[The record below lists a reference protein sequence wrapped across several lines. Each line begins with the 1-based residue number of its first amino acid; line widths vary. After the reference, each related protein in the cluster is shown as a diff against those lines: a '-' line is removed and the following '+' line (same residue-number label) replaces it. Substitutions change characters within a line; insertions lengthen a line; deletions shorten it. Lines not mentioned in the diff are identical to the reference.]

1 MKLTRLE
8 RWTLSNQYK
17 IMALVD
23 PANRDEYD
31 RIGDALDSGF
41 EREYGNLAPYIV
53 SDGAVMSDD
62 QCRDAL
68 DILDMFQAITYA
80 LDDLEDTSGLNLQRL
95 RFSGFDGNTEGKYIH
110 YLKYLQQDERFT
122 NVNGGDGNNSHH
134 QTLPR
139 YREMVAEWERSPDK
153 YRLTKDDLL
162 RLQDVTVQ

>member
-17 IMALVD
+17 ILALLDVD
-23 PANRDEYD
+23 NKPYYD
-31 RIGDALDSGF
+31 RVGDALDDGF

-53 SDGAVMSDD
+53 SDGEVMSDD

-80 LDDLEDTSGLNLQRL
+80 LDDLEVTGDLNMYRL
-95 RFSGFDGNTEGKYIH
+95 RFGGFDGNTETKYLA
-110 YLKYLQQDERFT
+110 YLKYLQPDERFT
-122 NVNGGDGNNSHH
+122 NANGGDGNNSHH

-139 YREMVAEWERSPDK
+139 YRAMVAKWERSPDK

-162 RLQDVTVQ
+162 RLQEVQVN